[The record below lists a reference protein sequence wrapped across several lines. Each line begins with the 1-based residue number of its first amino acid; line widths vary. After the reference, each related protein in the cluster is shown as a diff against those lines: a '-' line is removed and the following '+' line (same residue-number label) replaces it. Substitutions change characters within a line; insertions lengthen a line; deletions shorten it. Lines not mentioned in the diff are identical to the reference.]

1 MTEPRFPFVH
11 VDVEPDLADE
21 VGSLLWELG
30 AEGVEERDGTT
41 LARAAV
47 EGKVTLVA
55 AFSTR
60 EEADAAVAELDP
72 GLSPRVEEVVG
83 DKWRDAW
90 KEFFKPFSLTP
101 SVTVRPP
108 WEEYTPSRDGEIV
121 LELEP
126 GRAFGTGLHPT
137 TTLVARSLERD
148 RESLAGKHLL
158 DLGTGS
164 GILAFVAIALGAAK
178 VDAVDIDADVIGVVE
193 ENAARNGMAEKIAA
207 KAGVVDD
214 VTGQYPIVLANI
226 EARILIPI
234 ADAVVARVAP
244 GGRLVLSG
252 ILDGQEND
260 VIAAYG
266 AMKKVA
272 IDREGEWVAITLDR

>member
-11 VDVEPDLADE
+11 VDVEPELSDE
-21 VGSLLWELG
+21 VGGLLWELG

-41 LARAAV
+41 LIRAAV

-72 GLSPRVEEVVG
+72 GLNPRVEEVIG

-137 TTLVARSLERD
+137 TTLVARALERD
-148 RESLAGKHLL
+148 RESIKSKHLL

-178 VDAVDIDADVIGVVE
+178 VDAYDIDEDVIGVVE
-193 ENAARNGMAEKIAA
+193 ENAARNAMADKIVA
-207 KAGVVDD
+207 KAGVIDD
-214 VTGQYPIVLANI
+214 VKGTYPIVLANI

-234 ADAVVARVAP
+234 AEPIIERVAP
-244 GGRLVLSG
+244 GGRLILSG

-260 VIAAYG
+260 VLAAYG